1 VPELSRDDCE
11 GLGIQVVTATEQ
23 QLTEAAAPG
32 RKGPLSFN
40 DRVFVLMARDERW
53 VCVTNDKSLR
63 AACVREA
70 LEVRWSLRLMLDLV
84 ALKALDRGEA
94 ERIAKAIAEENP
106 FITADVVADFCKKL
120 GK

>member
-1 VPELSRDDCE
+1 
-11 GLGIQVVTATEQ
+11 
-23 QLTEAAAPG
+23 
-32 RKGPLSFN
+32 
-40 DRVFVLMARDERW
+40 
-53 VCVTNDKSLR
+53 
-63 AACVREA
+63 
-70 LEVRWSLRLMLDLV
+70 MLDLV